1 MQVTVE
7 EPSGLNRTLK
17 VQIPEDTIQKKVDQ
31 RIGNIRQKAR
41 IAGFRPGKVPAKVIR
56 DRFGVQTRQEV
67 ISELL
72 QSSFREALTE
82 KDLNPAGTP
91 EITDMQADAGTG
103 LQYTANFEVFPEI
116 EVKSCAE
123 LELKKPVC
131 EVAEQDVDAMIE
143 KLREQ
148 NRQWNAVDRSSEDG
162 DRVQISYSFN
172 ADFDDESLKEGSS
185 ESLWILVGQ
194 PSLMPEFD
202 EKVKNVSVG
211 DHLNF
216 SVVLPDDHKNREMAG
231 KNVNFEIDVLN
242 VEEPTLPEIDELFIQ
257 KFGVQEGT
265 VEAFRAELMRNLE
278 REMKATLRQRQ
289 KSDVLQTLYENN
301 TVALPQVM
309 IDAEL
314 KELLKPYQEAAEK
327 KNADVD
333 DPEIEKTLA
342 DEAKRR
348 VALSLII
355 GKITADNNIQPDSDK
370 VKDMISEIASG
381 YEDPRALM
389 EWYYSDKTRLSQI
402 QQLALEDQV
411 IEWVM
416 NQATV
421 VDQSITFSE
430 LMGVDNDAA

>member
-7 EPSGLNRTLK
+7 ESSGLNRTLK

-41 IAGFRPGKVPAKVIR
+41 VPAYRPGKVPAKVIR
-56 DRFGVQTRQEV
+56 DRYGAQTRQEV

-91 EITDMQADAGTG
+91 EITDMQADAGNG

-123 LELKKPVC
+123 LELKKPIC
-131 EVAEQDVDAMIE
+131 EVAEQDVDAMID

-148 NRQWNAVDRSSEDG
+148 NREWDAVDRSSKDG

-231 KNVNFEIDVLN
+231 KNVNFEIDVLS
-242 VEEPTLPEIDELFIQ
+242 VEEPTLPEIDESFIQ

-301 TVALPQVM
+301 SVALPQVM

-333 DPEIEKTLA
+333 DPEIEKTLT

-355 GKITADNNIQPDSDK
+355 GKITTDNNLQPDSDK

-381 YEDPRALM
+381 YEDPTALM
-389 EWYYSDKTRLSQI
+389 EWYYADKTRLSQI

-430 LMGVDNDAA
+430 LMGVDNDTA